1 MSGRRLCIHCSRT
14 TRSHAKDCMRPS
26 RVVVDL
32 AGQRFGRLLVV
43 GVDRDSRHRQWI
55 VQCDCGAKKSVKTSW
70 LKTCQSCGCLKK
82 EKFAA
87 LQVASRYDL
96 TGQRFGRLVAVEV
109 VRKTDSG
116 SFWLVRCDCGNKRNV
131 RTSKLLNGEH
141 VSCGCL
147 RSEKMKEWNASCRV
161 HVVDGKK
168 LCTRCGVTFPVKE
181 FAASK
186 KSLNGLSSHCRRCRN
201 DYRLKQLYG
210 ISADEHA
217 ALLNRYENSC
227 GACYSKKDPNVD
239 HDHTTGVVRGVLC
252 GDCNRALG
260 LLRDDESVIAG
271 LLAYLKAA
279 RRGKKG
285 IV

>member
-1 MSGRRLCIHCSRT
+1 
-14 TRSHAKDCMRPS
+14 MRPS
-26 RVVVDL
+26 RVVVDPRPEVW
-32 AGQRFGRLLVV
+32 AVRCRST
-43 GVDRDSRHRQWI
+43 DSRHRQWI

-217 ALLNRYENSC
+217 VFSTGMRILVELVTQRRTRMSTTIIQLGSC
-227 GACYSKKDPNVD
+227 AACCVATATDAWP
-239 HDHTTGVVRGVLC
+239 
-252 GDCNRALG
+252 
-260 LLRDDESVIAG
+260 LRDDESVIAG